1 MEAPREWLLAT
12 VLVAV
17 AHGLT
22 LINQGTLIS
31 STLVTRPPKPGP
43 ALPLS
48 GEDVEHI
55 RWWRSL
61 AGNLQVAS
69 LPGWGAGWQRGDP
82 GGRGPTQLQEGR
94 VQGLCQKRS
103 GLEPPTI
110 EHEGIS
116 QVLGREA

>member
-48 GEDVEHI
+48 GEEVEHI
-55 RWWRSL
+55 RWWRSP

-69 LPGWGAGWQRGDP
+69 LSGWGAGGRRGDP
-82 GGRGPTQLQEGR
+82 GGRKAQLSCRMAGSR
-94 VQGLCQKRS
+94 GCARRRQGWSPCR
-103 GLEPPTI
+103 
-110 EHEGIS
+110 
-116 QVLGREA
+116 